1 MIAFKFTQA
10 VHTLRFAG
18 LTQGQQAALNQ
29 IVAAFAEQQAA
40 AKPFGE
46 LAERYAAYKRISEG
60 ASPKHQLDFTEWLD
74 RYGEDPDVLFAQFK
88 AVSEGQKDEQDANC
102 QTAP

>member
-29 IVAAFAEQQAA
+29 IVTAFEAQQAA

-46 LAERYAAYKRISEG
+46 LADRYIEYRRQNSDLARKVV
-60 ASPKHQLDFTEWLD
+60 LDFTGWLD
-74 RYGEDPDVLFAQFK
+74 KYGEDPDVLFGLFK
-88 AVSEGQKDEQDANC
+88 AVAEGKGE
-102 QTAP
+102 T

>member
-1 MIAFKFTQA
+1 MTAFKFAQA

-29 IVAAFAEQQAA
+29 IVTAFEAQQAA

-46 LAERYAAYKRISEG
+46 LADRYIEYRRQNSDLARKTV
-60 ASPKHQLDFTEWLD
+60 LDFTEWLD

-88 AVSEGQKDEQDANC
+88 AVAEGKTDEP
-102 QTAP
+102 TR